1 MNNMKILAGIIV
13 FGSLWGFSECII
25 GSYFHEI
32 GLPAG
37 AIMAGIFAIGFMF
50 ISRSLYKQKGMQL
63 GMALIAGALRLFNPF
78 GGCYICAAI
87 AIMAEGALF
96 ELLLYRMTLDLKELK
111 KPIMSAS
118 MGITTAYIVFVGGYI
133 TTQILTPVFSSAG
146 FYIENLI
153 AFLPQILSRGLL
165 AAILGGA
172 VVPMAMLLR
181 NIDIA
186 KFRDITYYPTTVIV
200 SALCWIAVI
209 VNTLLILGL

>member
-1 MNNMKILAGIIV
+1 MNKMKILAGIIV

-25 GSYFHEI
+25 GSYLHEI
-32 GLPAG
+32 DLPAG
-37 AIMAGIFAIGFMF
+37 AIMAGIFAVGFMF

-63 GMALIAGALRLFNPF
+63 GMALVAGTLRLFNPF

-133 TTQILTPVFSSAG
+133 ITQILTPVFSSAG

-165 AAILGGA
+165 AAILGGSI
-172 VVPMAMLLR
+172 VPIAILLR

-186 KFRDITYYPTTVIV
+186 KVRDITYYPTTAVV

-209 VNTLLILGL
+209 INTLLILGL

>member
-1 MNNMKILAGIIV
+1 MNKLKILAGIVV

-25 GSYFHEI
+25 GSYLHEI
-32 GLPAG
+32 DLPAG
-37 AIMAGIFAIGFMF
+37 AIMAGIFAVGFMF
-50 ISRSLYKQKGMQL
+50 ISRSLYKQRGMQL

-96 ELLLYRMTLDLKELK
+96 ELLLYRITLDLKELK
-111 KPIMSAS
+111 KPVMSAS

-133 TTQILTPVFSSAG
+133 TTQILTPIFSSAG

-153 AFLPQILSRGLL
+153 AFIPQILSRGLL
-165 AAILGGA
+165 AAILGGSI
-172 VVPMAMLLR
+172 VPMAMLLR

-186 KFRDITYYPTTVIV
+186 KVRDITYYPTTVIV